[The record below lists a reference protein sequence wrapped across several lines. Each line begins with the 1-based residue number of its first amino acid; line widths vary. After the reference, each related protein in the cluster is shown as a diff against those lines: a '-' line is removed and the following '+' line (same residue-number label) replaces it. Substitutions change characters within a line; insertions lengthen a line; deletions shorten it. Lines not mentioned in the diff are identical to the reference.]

1 MMPSG
6 YENARLYGFYKQ
18 LKYFQMMK
26 FTLSLLCSLLLIVS
40 CSRVPL
46 TGRRQLNLIPE
57 STMDQMA
64 VSEYRSFLSSNPV
77 VSASDNKNVQLVQR
91 VGSRIAAAVTEYLKQ
106 NNMSDRVAGYQWEF
120 NLVQNKEVNAW
131 CMPGGK
137 VVVYTGLLPVTQDE
151 TSLAVVLGHE
161 IAHAIARHGNERMS
175 QQLVAQ
181 GIQVAGAVALDK
193 SPQVQNIFLQSF
205 GIGGSLGM
213 LAFSRRDELEADELG
228 LIFMAM
234 AGYDPRQAV
243 PFWERMSKM
252 SGGQAPPELLSDHP
266 SDARRIAQIKSL
278 LPTALKYYQPY
289 NKK

>member
-1 MMPSG
+1 
-6 YENARLYGFYKQ
+6 
-18 LKYFQMMK
+18 MMK
-26 FTLSLLCSLLLIVS
+26 RYILHSLVALTVAVGVLSS

-64 VSEYRSFLSSNPV
+64 VSEYKSFLSSNKV
-77 VSASDNKNVQLVQR
+77 VSSSSNKNVALVQR
-91 VGSRIAAAVTEYLKQ
+91 VGSRIAAAVTEYLKE

-120 NLVQNKEVNAW
+120 NLVDSKEANAW

-137 VVVYTGLLPVTQDE
+137 VVVYTGLLPITQDE

-181 GIQVAGAVALDK
+181 GIQVAGAVALDR

-205 GIGGSLGM
+205 GIGGGLGM

-234 AGYDPRQAV
+234 AGYDPRAAI

-252 SGGQAPPELLSDHP
+252 AGGSAPPELLSDHP
-266 SDARRIAQIKSL
+266 SDARRIAQIQNL
-278 LPTALKYYQPY
+278 MPTALKYYKPAAR
-289 NKK
+289 

>member
-1 MMPSG
+1 M
-6 YENARLYGFYKQ
+6 R
-18 LKYFQMMK
+18 KY
-26 FTLSLLCSLLLIVS
+26 TLALIAVATLLAS

-64 VSEYRSFLSSNPV
+64 VSQYKSFLSSNKV
-77 VSASDNKNVQLVQR
+77 VSSSSNKNVQLVKR
-91 VGSRIAAAVTEYLKQ
+91 VGSRIAAAVTQYLKQ
-106 NNMSDRVAGYQWEF
+106 QNLSDRVEGYQWEF
-120 NLVQNKEVNAW
+120 NLVDSKEVNAW

-181 GIQVAGAVALDK
+181 GIQMAGAVALDK
-193 SPQVQNIFLQSF
+193 NPQVQNIFLQSF
-205 GIGGSLGM
+205 GVGGGLGM

-234 AGYDPRQAV
+234 AGYDPRQAI
-243 PFWERMSKM
+243 PFWQRMAKM
-252 SGGQAPPELLSDHP
+252 SGGNAPPELLSDHP
-266 SDARRIAQIKSL
+266 SDARRIAQIQQL
-278 LPTALKYYQPY
+278 LPTALKYYKPH
-289 NKK
+289 